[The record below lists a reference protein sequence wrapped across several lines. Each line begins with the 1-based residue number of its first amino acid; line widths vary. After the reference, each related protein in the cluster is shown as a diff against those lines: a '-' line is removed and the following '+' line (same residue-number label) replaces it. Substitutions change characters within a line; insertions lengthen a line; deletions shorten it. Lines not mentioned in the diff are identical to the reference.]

1 MSWNTTTDHH
11 SIKKYMPY
19 LLATAIFMQMLDAT
33 ILNTALP
40 AIAKDLNESA
50 LNMQSAI
57 VSYALTLA
65 IFIPISGYLADKFGT
80 KKVFIISIFIF
91 SLGSLFCALS
101 GSLIQLDI
109 SRVIQGMGGALM
121 TPVARLAMIK
131 TYPKNELVGAMNYA
145 IIPALIG
152 PILGPL
158 VGGYLVEIM
167 SWHWIFLIN
176 IPMGLL
182 GILFSFKYM
191 PDYSSDSSKLDVIGF
206 LIFGI
211 SSILLSVGLE
221 LTGHSGDYTLVS
233 ILMVLGF
240 FIMFCYYLYAKKV
253 KDPLFPPSLF
263 LIRTFRVGVIGNLIT
278 RLGIGSIPLL
288 VPLLIQLAYG
298 QSPSVSGWIVAP
310 MALAAMFTK
319 PFVIP
324 IINKFGYRNILIFN
338 TIFLGI
344 LIGSL
349 AIPSENMS
357 IYWFLPVML
366 IMGSLNSIQFTTM
379 NSITVANL
387 RDNQTSSGNS
397 LISVNQQLAIGF
409 GIAIGLSILRFTE
422 NTKWISHNNIHMAF
436 QYTFIFL
443 GVFTILSSMVF
454 RRLHPKDGNNLKSK
468 Q

>member
-1 MSWNTTTDHH
+1 MSWNVTADQR

-80 KKVFIISIFIF
+80 KKVFIVSIFVF

-109 SRVIQGMGGALM
+109 SRVVQGMGGALM

-182 GILFSFKYM
+182 GILFSLKYM
-191 PDYSSDSSKLDVIGF
+191 PDYSLKSSRLDVVGF
-206 LIFGI
+206 LIFGV
-211 SSILLSVGLE
+211 SSILLSIALE
-221 LTGHSGDYTLVS
+221 LTGHSENYILES
-233 ILMVLGF
+233 ILMFLGVF
-240 FIMFCYYLYAKKV
+240 MMVFYYLYAKKA
-253 KDPLFPPSLF
+253 KNPIFPLGLF

-298 QSPSVSGWIVAP
+298 QSPSISGWIIAP

-324 IINKFGYRNILIFN
+324 IINRFGYRNILIFN
-338 TIFLGI
+338 TIILGI

-349 AIPSENMS
+349 SIPSEKMP
-357 IYWFLPVML
+357 IYWFIPVML
-366 IMGSLNSIQFTTM
+366 IIGCLNSIQFTAM

-409 GIAIGLSILRFTE
+409 GIAMGLSILKFAE
-422 NTKWISHNNIHMAF
+422 NTEWISHNNIHTAF

-443 GVFTILSSMVF
+443 GVFTVLSSMIF
-454 RRLHPKDGNNLKSK
+454 RWLHPKDGNNLKSK
-468 Q
+468 K